1 MYNVDEV
8 ANNSEISPV
17 IINLGSG
24 INPIEINNYLD
35 LREFIINNDLTGKQ
49 IEKLIQQTL
58 SVLVFEPLPKNQFI
72 LDLDDFYKKWIEN
85 KQLEERPLFL
95 KNLTSLVD

>member
-8 ANNSEISPV
+8 ANNSEIRPV

-58 SVLVFEPLPKNQFI
+58 SVLVLEPLPKDQFI
-72 LDLDDFYKKWIEN
+72 LDLDDFYYKWIEN
-85 KQLEERPLFL
+85 KSIQERPLFL
-95 KNLTSLVD
+95 KTP

>member
-1 MYNVDEV
+1 MYIVDEV
-8 ANNSEISPV
+8 ANNSEIRPV

-24 INPIEINNYLD
+24 INPIEINNYSD
-35 LREFIINNDLTGKQ
+35 LREFIINYVLTGKQ
-49 IEKLIQQTL
+49 IEKVIQQTL
-58 SVLVFEPLPKNQFI
+58 SVLVLEPLPKDQFI

-95 KNLTSLVD
+95 MKNE

>member
-8 ANNSEISPV
+8 ANNSEIRPL

-24 INPIEINNYLD
+24 INPIEINNYSD

-49 IEKLIQQTL
+49 IGKLIQQTL
-58 SVLVFEPLPKNQFI
+58 SVLVLEPLPKDQFI
-72 LDLDDFYKKWIEN
+72 LDLDDFNSSWIEN
-85 KQLEERPLFL
+85 KSIE
-95 KNLTSLVD
+95 